1 MTLRVDIAIDKLDK
15 LIRTQ
20 SDREARFEK
29 EVQMRGGREKCLESE
44 DKLVELLKIAE
55 QREGRPQNK
64 VYADAPTKDVSKPT
78 SKTISANGSAV
89 EHHRLDA
96 SLLYELRAPLRN
108 LLDENRA
115 LFMFKLDTQTSDIKD
130 AIKDSETRIM
140 WAFNSRFRR
149 VKDPVRIQKPNLMHH
164 LTQLISS
171 APPIYL
177 ERDGMSLCRRDRSAY
192 LSSLRNG
199 QQVSK
204 RYTSLQN
211 SMIIT

>member
-1 MTLRVDIAIDKLDK
+1 LRVDIAIDKLDE
-15 LIRTQ
+15 LIRMQ

-29 EVQMRGGREKCLESE
+29 EVQMRGGRDKCLESE

-64 VYADAPTKDVSKPT
+64 TRADPPTKDVNKPT
-78 SKTISANGSAV
+78 SKTD
-89 EHHRLDA
+89 RLDA

-149 VKDPVRIQKPNLMHH
+149 VKDPVRIRKLNLMY
-164 LTQLISS
+164 LTWSISP

-177 ERDGMSLCRRDRSAY
+177 ERDGMSLCRRDKNAY
-192 LSSLRNG
+192 SLLPRNG
-199 QQVSK
+199 QQVS
-204 RYTSLQN
+204 RRHTSLQN